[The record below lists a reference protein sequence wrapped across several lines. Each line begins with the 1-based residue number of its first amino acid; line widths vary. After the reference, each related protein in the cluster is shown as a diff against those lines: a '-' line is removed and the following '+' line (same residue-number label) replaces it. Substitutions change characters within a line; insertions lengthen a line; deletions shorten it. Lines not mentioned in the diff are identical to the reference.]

1 MANGKFSGPEKA
13 AILFMNL
20 GEELAGEVAKHLSP
34 HEVQNIGTAIA
45 RRDSVSV
52 QDGRYVVNE
61 FMQEIGAGGTSIEG
75 LNFAKNLMTRALGAE
90 KAQSMLEQ
98 ITIDVGEGGIETIK
112 WMDPALVANTIKG
125 EHPQIIALLLIHLD
139 ADRASQVLLNIPD
152 ERTRGE
158 VMLRIATLTRIP
170 EAAVKDLE
178 VMLSKQMMD
187 SKGGAGDT
195 VEGIKVA
202 AEILN
207 KMESKYEEGIM
218 GIIEKAS
225 PDIASSIQEKMFVFA
240 DLLTIDDKGMQLVIK
255 ELTTEV
261 LSVALKGADEE
272 IADKFYDNM
281 SERASDM
288 LREDIEAKGP
298 MRLSDIEKAQLEIIG
313 VARRLEQDG
322 KIIRAGAGGDELVV

>member
-1 MANGKFSGPEKA
+1 MANGKFTGAEKA
-13 AILFMNL
+13 AILLMNL
-20 GEELAGEVAKHLSP
+20 GEELASEVAKHLTP
-34 HEVQNIGTAIA
+34 QEVQNIGTAIA
-45 RRDSVSV
+45 RRDSVSA

-61 FMQEIGAGGTSIEG
+61 FMQEIGSGGTSIEG

-125 EHPQIIALLLIHLD
+125 EHPQIIALLLIHLEP
-139 ADRASQVLLNIPD
+139 DRAAQVLLHIPD

-170 EAAVKDLE
+170 EAAVKELE

-187 SKGGAGDT
+187 AKGGSGDT
-195 VEGIKVA
+195 IEGIKVA

-207 KMESKYEEGIM
+207 KVESKYEEGIM
-218 GIIEKAS
+218 TIIEKAS
-225 PDIASSIQEKMFVFA
+225 PDIANSIQEKMLVFA
-240 DLLTIDDKGMQLVIK
+240 DLLSIDDKGMQLVIK

-261 LSVALKGADEE
+261 LGAALKGADDE
-272 IADKFYDNM
+272 ISDKFFDNM
-281 SERASDM
+281 SERAADM

-298 MRLSDIEKAQLEIIG
+298 MRLSDVEKAQLEIIG

-322 KIIRAGAGGDELVV
+322 KIIRAGAGGDDLIV